1 MLSLHDWFPW
11 RLKGEREAGS
21 SPGQGA
27 GSQPTGLRT
36 VLKLSVKGGALV
48 RDTSKCKKMVASEYM
63 TPEQQEDLLAAWNG
77 RNCVLRE
84 AISAPEWAHYVDRD
98 GTAYSVEYLA
108 EEWVQEG
115 STDGEPGTRE
125 FLMWLCPQLAASEV
139 MRLINARVTE
149 GELRELVDSF
159 ADAA

>member
-1 MLSLHDWFPW
+1 M
-11 RLKGEREAGS
+11 
-21 SPGQGA
+21 
-27 GSQPTGLRT
+27 
-36 VLKLSVKGGALV
+36 

-77 RNCVLRE
+77 RNRVLRE

-115 STDGEPGTRE
+115 STDGELGTRE

-139 MRLINARVTE
+139 MRLINARVAE

>member
-1 MLSLHDWFPW
+1 MVSARPV
-11 RLKGEREAGS
+11 RVRARERGS
-21 SPGQGA
+21 R
-27 GSQPTGLRT
+27 PTGLRT

-115 STDGEPGTRE
+115 VTDGEPGTRE

-139 MRLINARVTE
+139 MRLINARVAE

>member
-139 MRLINARVTE
+139 MRLINARVAE